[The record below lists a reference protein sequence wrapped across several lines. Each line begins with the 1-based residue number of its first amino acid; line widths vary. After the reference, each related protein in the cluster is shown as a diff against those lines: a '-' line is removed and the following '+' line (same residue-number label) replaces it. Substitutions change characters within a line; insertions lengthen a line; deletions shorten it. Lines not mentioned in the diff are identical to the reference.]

1 MGGVNLDEL
10 SAAILLRE
18 HFARQNPSWK
28 LRSASFKQ
36 SDFFSPAS
44 FPAKLHSGD
53 SVFLTAPLP
62 FCSQSDLLNRFT
74 VWGICPA
81 LNFMINPLMRLAGEA
96 LSSFQSVRPF
106 AGTRAANSTGAMRL
120 LHLSVPIVVL
130 TAALLSPP
138 PATAAPSIVVSVPDQ
153 TLALVDK
160 GVVTARFPV
169 STSKFGLGDNPNS
182 YATPLGS
189 MEIASK
195 IGGNAPLGAV
205 FKSRKATGEILPPNA
220 RGRDPIVTRI
230 MWLRGLEKGNARAFS
245 RNIYIH
251 GTPVEKL
258 IGRPV
263 SYGCIRMRSR
273 DVASL
278 YCSVNVRTKVA
289 VLNSGLN
296 RAVAQATLQ
305 SNAGK
310 VRLAAKTQTR
320 RSG

>member
-1 MGGVNLDEL
+1 
-10 SAAILLRE
+10 
-18 HFARQNPSWK
+18 
-28 LRSASFKQ
+28 
-36 SDFFSPAS
+36 
-44 FPAKLHSGD
+44 
-53 SVFLTAPLP
+53 
-62 FCSQSDLLNRFT
+62 
-74 VWGICPA
+74 
-81 LNFMINPLMRLAGEA
+81 
-96 LSSFQSVRPF
+96 
-106 AGTRAANSTGAMRL
+106 MRL
-120 LHLSVPIVVL
+120 LHLTVPIAVL
-130 TAALLSPP
+130 TAAVLSPT

-169 STSKFGLGDNPNS
+169 STSKFGLGDSPNS

-195 IGGNAPLGAV
+195 IGGNARMGAV
-205 FKSRKATGEILPPNA
+205 FKSRKLTGEILSPNA
-220 RGRDPIVTRI
+220 HGRDPIVTRI
-230 MWLRGLEKGNARAFS
+230 LWLRGLEKGNARAFS

-278 YCSVNVRTKVA
+278 FGAVSVRTKVA
-289 VLNSGLN
+289 VLNTRLN

-305 SNAGK
+305 SNAGG
-310 VRLAAKTQTR
+310 VRLAAKSQTR